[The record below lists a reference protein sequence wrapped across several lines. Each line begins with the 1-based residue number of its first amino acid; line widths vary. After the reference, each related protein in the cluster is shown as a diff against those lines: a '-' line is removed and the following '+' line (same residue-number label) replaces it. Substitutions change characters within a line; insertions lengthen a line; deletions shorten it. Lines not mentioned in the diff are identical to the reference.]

1 MILELRDYLKKILP
15 SVDWTLERTADD
27 KFGDFASNIAFKLS
41 KERKASPFVVAQGL
55 AEEVVKNDSEK
66 IFTRVEAALP
76 GFVNFWVREDFFLKK
91 LELIS
96 GDATS
101 KKQTILGSR
110 ISGKDGERKKINL
123 EFVSANP
130 TGPLTM
136 ANGRGGFLGDVLGN
150 VLEAAGYEVTREYY
164 INDAGVQIKKL
175 GESVLAALGMVPKSE
190 EHYQGG
196 YIKELAEKMREKIA
210 RKHKSTKAQKQIE
223 IASSPEAPRN
233 DGSLEQIEIAS
244 SPEDPRNDGSLEQ
257 IEIASSPEAPR
268 NDGSL
273 EQIEIASSP
282 EAPRNDRDFAEKIGR
297 LAAAELLK
305 QIKKSIKNVG
315 IKYDKW
321 FSEYKDLRKKG
332 ELDKTLAF
340 LRERGMVYEREGA
353 VWLRTSQE
361 AQEHKST
368 KAQKQIEI
376 ASSPEAPRNDG
387 SLEQIEIASGTR
399 NDAGRGDDKDRVLI
413 KSDGEATY
421 FLADLAYH
429 YDKFLVRKFDQAIVI
444 WGADHH
450 GYVGRVKSGIEA
462 MGIDPHNFQAL
473 IVQLIRLVRS
483 GKEVKMSKRKGDFIT
498 LDDLVKDVGRDA
510 ARFFFLLHTPTTHMD
525 FDLDAAKERS
535 VKNPVYYLQ
544 YAAVRAGSILKKVK
558 DVSKKFN
565 LKDLKIENGA
575 QERLVKALV
584 QMPDII
590 LETAGD
596 LEVSRIT
603 RYATELARHFHN
615 FYEKERVIGGDGK
628 PVPNKLVLVL
638 ASRAIFEKLFKIL
651 GISIPRKM

>member
-244 SPEDPRNDGSLEQ
+244 SPEDPRNDGSLE
-257 IEIASSPEAPR
+257 
-268 NDGSL
+268 
-273 EQIEIASSP
+273 
-282 EAPRNDRDFAEKIGR
+282 
-297 LAAAELLK
+297 
-305 QIKKSIKNVG
+305 
-315 IKYDKW
+315 
-321 FSEYKDLRKKG
+321 
-332 ELDKTLAF
+332 
-340 LRERGMVYEREGA
+340 
-353 VWLRTSQE
+353 
-361 AQEHKST
+361 
-368 KAQKQIEI
+368 QIEI